1 MKYVFISQNIVFS
14 FLLSLSLL
22 IVACGAS
29 AASVPVGDRAALAVE
44 ETPVASIGQA
54 PIDPDIAKSAQ
65 EAKQQAQA
73 CPNVETALLQLI
85 EATKTNTPTQL
96 PQLTIQEDRV
106 QVVLVLESEDT
117 SFLENYEVEV
127 GTQSGNE
134 VQAFVT
140 ITHICDLANDQ
151 QIQAIRVPATVLSQ

>member
-1 MKYVFISQNIVFS
+1 MKHMFIVKNITWS

-22 IVACGAS
+22 MVACGAS
-29 AASVPVGDRAALAVE
+29 AANTSVENYSAFAVE
-44 ETPVASIGQA
+44 ETPVASIDQA
-54 PIDPDIAKSAQ
+54 PINPDITKSS
-65 EAKQQAQA
+65 EETKQQAQA

-85 EATKTNTPTQL
+85 GATETDTPVQL
-96 PQLTIQEDRV
+96 PQLTIQEDQV

-117 SFLENYEVEV
+117 SFLEDYEVEV
-127 GTQSGNE
+127 GTQLGNE

-151 QIQAIRVPATVLSQ
+151 QVQAIRVPATVISR